1 MIIVYF
7 EAGRRLRKLA
17 KKNQPFSA
25 HRASDILKEM
35 EERAQTAGFTEAV
48 VYTIYDGERPLFKD
62 RHPVGAG
69 QPTNLLFLVQEA
81 LTTVFASEPEADKN
95 RLLQRLAEAI
105 RDPDEPEQTGS
116 LPRATEKRPFFYRGR
131 KHEPRVRD
139 QPSAEEANPPKRPL
153 EKKDKPVTDSN
164 AQSIKNELPNQQPEP
179 AASQEPNQERGE
191 PSRILVPGR
200 KKRDLTA
207 SFVKV
212 FVFCRTSWR
221 KSVPRLKRAA
231 KYFIQFMVRVIK
243 STIQHHQAVRLNREE
258 RRAKALDVQLEREK
272 QKAKLY
278 EELAADRNRVKKQVE
293 SDARREERLAQE
305 LKKAQDAHV
314 HSGHGK
320 VFAGTVMVAGMLFG
334 GLWLWQHPAMAHQTM
349 ETILT
354 FKNQLF
360 GHFGLH

>member
-1 MIIVYF
+1 MITVYF

-116 LPRATEKRPFFYRGR
+116 LPRATGRRPFFYRVLKR
-131 KHEPRVRD
+131 ESWMRAQRTVQEPR
-139 QPSAEEANPPKRPL
+139 PPKSPH
-153 EKKDKPVTDSN
+153 EKKSEPAPDPNDRST
-164 AQSIKNELPNQQPEP
+164 KNERPHQQPEP
-179 AASQEPNQERGE
+179 AASQAPNQERGE
-191 PSRILVPGR
+191 PSRISDSGKEKWNRTGSLAKVF
-200 KKRDLTA
+200 A
-207 SFVKV
+207 SF
-212 FVFCRTSWR
+212 RASWR
-221 KSVPRLKRAA
+221 KSVPKLKRAA
-231 KYFIQFMVRVIK
+231 KYFIQFMMRGIK
-243 STIQHHQAVRLNREE
+243 SANQHHQAARLHREE

-305 LKKAQDAHV
+305 LKKARGARV

-320 VFAGTVMVAGMLFG
+320 AFAGTLMVAGMLFG
-334 GLWLWQHPAMAHQTM
+334 GLWLWQHPATAHQTL